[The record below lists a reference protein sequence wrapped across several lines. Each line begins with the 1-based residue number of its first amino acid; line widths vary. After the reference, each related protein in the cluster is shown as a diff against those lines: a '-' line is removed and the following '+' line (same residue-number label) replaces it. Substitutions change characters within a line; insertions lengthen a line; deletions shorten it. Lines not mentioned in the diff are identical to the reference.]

1 MAGKIK
7 RWEIVHEDE
16 HIIVINKPAPYLSIP
31 DRYDN
36 GIPNVKSILQAA
48 RPEIYVNHRLDK
60 ETSGLM
66 IFTKTKE
73 AHKNLSDQFENRKLT
88 KIYKA
93 IVINT
98 PSEPVGLIELPMSQS
113 DNPRKGMVLNPKGK
127 AAFTKYRILESF
139 TDFTYIDVKLLTG
152 RMHQIR
158 LHMSSINCP
167 IVCDKMY
174 GDGEPMLLS
183 NLKRKYRRSG
193 EVERPLLNRTAL
205 HASELEFNHPH
216 TGEQVKLTVDIPKD
230 MKAVLY
236 QLRKHQAI
244 A

>member
-1 MAGKIK
+1 MSKNK
-7 RWEIVHEDE
+7 VEIIFEDDSFV
-16 HIIVINKPAPYLSIP
+16 IVNKPANFLAIP
-31 DRYDN
+31 DRYIADK
-36 GIPNVKSILQAA
+36 PNLVDFLKKRYEDIF
-48 RPEIYVNHRLDK
+48 VVHRLDK

-66 IFTKTKE
+66 ILTKTKE

-93 IVINT
+93 IVLNT

-113 DNPRKGMVLNPKGK
+113 DNPRKGMIINPKGK
-127 AAFTKYRILESF
+127 AASTKYRILETFS
-139 TDFTYIDVKLLTG
+139 DYTYIDVKLLTG

-174 GDGEPMLLS
+174 GDGEPILLS

-193 EVERPLLNRTAL
+193 EVERPLLHRTAL

-216 TGEQVKLTVDIPKD
+216 SGEQVKLSVDIPKD